1 VDDRRAQD
9 LQGAALRRHD
19 GQCHAV
25 FFGGAGAAGGESRRH
40 LHLALCRA
48 ARRYFRERD
57 AARRRYLH
65 HLSSIPAIQDRG
77 AGGLDPP
84 SHACRRSSE
93 TRRSC
98 RHHAAR
104 YHAQA
109 LPASA
114 DRQGSR
120 GVPCRLEEDRTVD
133 PAADQG
139 RRRMNDQAQPAVAP
153 AAESTPTE
161 DEVRAYLAANPDFL
175 LRNPELLSVL
185 TPPQLQR
192 GNQVVDMQSFML
204 QRQRNEMEKL
214 QSQHGELI
222 GISRSNMA
230 SQARVHGAALAVFG
244 ARSFEQLIQTVT
256 TDLAVMLDADVATI
270 AVESAEPMKRQLRN
284 QGVQILK

>member
-1 VDDRRAQD
+1 
-9 LQGAALRRHD
+9 
-19 GQCHAV
+19 
-25 FFGGAGAAGGESRRH
+25 
-40 LHLALCRA
+40 
-48 ARRYFRERD
+48 
-57 AARRRYLH
+57 
-65 HLSSIPAIQDRG
+65 
-77 AGGLDPP
+77 
-84 SHACRRSSE
+84 
-93 TRRSC
+93 
-98 RHHAAR
+98 
-104 YHAQA
+104 
-109 LPASA
+109 
-114 DRQGSR
+114 
-120 GVPCRLEEDRTVD
+120 
-133 PAADQG
+133 
-139 RRRMNDQAQPAVAP
+139 MNDQAQPAVAP

-284 QGVQILK
+284 QGVQILKPGTVDQLFGDDRDVLLYDDVEGDPALFGDGAGLVRSAALLRLRVSTKAPAGLLAIGTRSPGKFHVAQGTELLSFLGRAVAIAIAQWLDLPV